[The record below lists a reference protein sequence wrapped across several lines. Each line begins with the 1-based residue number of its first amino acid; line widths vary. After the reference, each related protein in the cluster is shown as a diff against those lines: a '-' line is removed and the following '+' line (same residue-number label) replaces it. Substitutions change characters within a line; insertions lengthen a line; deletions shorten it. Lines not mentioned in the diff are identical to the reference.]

1 MFCIISDVVSC
12 WPAFCHAWNI
22 RILIDWWL
30 IITNWLIVRPWRS
43 LLTTRRHPCSVFYV
57 LNFCVVCKTT
67 LANTWK
73 FTTTDFVELLSRWG
87 KSLWR
92 NACMLY
98 ESVESLPVKLIRRH
112 IKQEGDNRR
121 NGICLQCLLSKELQS
136 FSNVV
141 DSCQTARAGRKDTL
155 HRVCW
160 CVLLTRMFLMG
171 IYDFVVQMCVIGTW
185 PPCLWTLSLLLH
197 IVSV

>member
-1 MFCIISDVVSC
+1 MLYPVGLHFVMPEIYEY
-12 WPAFCHAWNI
+12 W
-22 RILIDWWL
+22 LIDDWSSL
-30 IITNWLIVRPWRS
+30 IGLLLGHDVHYWRHGG
-43 LLTTRRHPCSVFYV
+43 THAVFSM
-57 LNFCVVCKTT
+57 FWTACVVCKTT